1 MSAAQG
7 RRRPFVDRHGLRDET
22 QVAAAAQV
30 IERIRA
36 EGLEL
41 VRFVFADQHGLLRGK
56 TLVAAEAAIAMQAGL
71 GLVGTTLLKDSSDR
85 TAWPVFTPGAGFGS
99 REFEG
104 AADVLLVGDPQTFRL
119 LPWSPRSGWILCDAY
134 FVDGRPVPFDTR
146 GIYRQA
152 LARLA
157 AAGYDYKVGLEV
169 EFHVYRIDEPRIAP
183 EAAGWPGEPPS
194 VSLLNTGYRLLSE
207 QRYDQLEPVIE
218 LLRAPLQA
226 LGLPLR
232 SIEIELGPSQVE
244 FVFGAGIGLE
254 PADAMILFRSATK
267 QILRRHGYHASFMC
281 RPKLPGVMSSG
292 WHLHQS
298 LVAREDGRNAF
309 AGAALAGAALAG
321 DGLAGEGH
329 WDANGLSDTA
339 RHFLAGL
346 LTHARAAAAFAT
358 PTINGYRRFRPN
370 SLAPDRATWGFD
382 NRGAMV
388 RVIGGAGDPGTRLE
402 NRVGEPAANP
412 YLYFASQIHAGL
424 DGMTRRLEPGPSADK
439 PYEAPAALLPRSLE
453 EALGALH
460 DDTELVEAFG
470 PQVIDWYMRIKRAE
484 IARFESEVTDW
495 EQREYFDMF

>member
-1 MSAAQG
+1 MSAAPG
-7 RRRPFVDRHGLRDET
+7 RRLPFVERHGLRDAG
-22 QVAAAAQV
+22 QAAAAAQV
-30 IERIRA
+30 VERIRA

-56 TLVAAEAAIAMQAGL
+56 TLVASEAAIAMQAGL

-85 TAWPVFTPGAGFGS
+85 TAWPVFSPGAGFGS

-104 AADVLLVGDPQTFRL
+104 AADVLLVGDPQSFRL

-134 FVDGRPVPFDTR
+134 FADGRPVPFDTR
-146 GIYRQA
+146 GTYRQA

-169 EFHVYRIDEPRIAP
+169 EFHVYRLDEPRVAP
-183 EAAGWPGEPPS
+183 EAAGWPGEPPA

-254 PADAMILFRSATK
+254 PADAMILFRSAAK

-298 LVAREDGRNAF
+298 LVARDDGRNAF
-309 AGAALAGAALAG
+309 AGDG
-321 DGLAGEGH
+321 DE
-329 WDANGLSDTA
+329 NPLSPVG

-346 LTHARAAAAFAT
+346 LAHARAAAAFAT

-424 DGMTRRLEPGPSADK
+424 DGIARRLEPGPSADR

-453 EALGALH
+453 EALAALH

-470 PQVIDWYMRIKRAE
+470 PKVIDWYTRIKRAE

>member
-1 MSAAQG
+1 MIAAPG
-7 RRRPFVDRHGLRDET
+7 RRLPFVERHGLRDAG
-22 QVAAAAQV
+22 QAAAAAQV
-30 IERIRA
+30 VERIRA

-56 TLVAAEAAIAMQAGL
+56 TLVASEAAIAMQAGL

-85 TAWPVFTPGAGFGS
+85 TAWPVFSPGAGFGS

-104 AADVLLVGDPQTFRL
+104 AADVLLVGDPQSFRL

-134 FVDGRPVPFDTR
+134 FADGRPVPFDTR
-146 GIYRQA
+146 GTYRQA

-169 EFHVYRIDEPRIAP
+169 EFHVYRLDEPRVAP
-183 EAAGWPGEPPS
+183 EAAGWPGEPPA

-254 PADAMILFRSATK
+254 PADAMILFRSAAK

-298 LVAREDGRNAF
+298 LVARDDGRNAF
-309 AGAALAGAALAG
+309 AGDG
-321 DGLAGEGH
+321 DE
-329 WDANGLSDTA
+329 NPLSPVG

-346 LTHARAAAAFAT
+346 LAHARAAAAFAT

-424 DGMTRRLEPGPSADK
+424 DGIARRLEPGPSADR

-453 EALGALH
+453 EALAALH

-470 PQVIDWYMRIKRAE
+470 PKVIDWYTRIKRAE

>member
-1 MSAAQG
+1 MRSYWPRRALSLSLHRPSLRPKDFVQG
-7 RRRPFVDRHGLRDET
+7 GTF
-22 QVAAAAQV
+22 
-30 IERIRA
+30 
-36 EGLEL
+36 
-41 VRFVFADQHGLLRGK
+41 LLR
-56 TLVAAEAAIAMQAGL
+56 EA
-71 GLVGTTLLKDSSDR
+71 T
-85 TAWPVFTPGAGFGS
+85 
-99 REFEG
+99 
-104 AADVLLVGDPQTFRL
+104 
-119 LPWSPRSGWILCDAY
+119 
-134 FVDGRPVPFDTR
+134 
-146 GIYRQA
+146 
-152 LARLA
+152 RLA
-157 AAGYDYKVGLEV
+157 AAGFDYKVGLEV
-169 EFHVYRIDEPRIAP
+169 EFHVYRIDEPRVAP
-183 EAAGWPGEPPS
+183 EAAGWPGEPPA

-244 FVFGAGIGLE
+244 FVFGAGVGLE

-281 RPKLPGVMSSG
+281 RPRLPGVMSSG

-298 LVAREDGRNAF
+298 LVARDDGRNAF
-309 AGAALAGAALAG
+309 AGDELDGAHS
-321 DGLAGEGH
+321 DE
-329 WDANGLSDTA
+329 NGLSTTG

-346 LTHARAAAAFAT
+346 LAHARAAAAFAT

-424 DGMTRRLEPGPSADK
+424 DGMARRLEPGPSADK
-439 PYEAPAALLPRSLE
+439 PYEAPATLLPRSLD
-453 EALGALH
+453 EALSALRA
-460 DDTELVEAFG
+460 DAELVEAFG
-470 PQVIDWYMRIKRAE
+470 PQVIDWYTRIKRAE

>member
-1 MSAAQG
+1 MIAAPG
-7 RRRPFVDRHGLRDET
+7 RRLPFVERHGLRDAG
-22 QVAAAAQV
+22 QAAAAAQV
-30 IERIRA
+30 VERIRA

-56 TLVAAEAAIAMQAGL
+56 TLVASEAAIAMQAGL

-85 TAWPVFTPGAGFGS
+85 TAWPVFSPGAGFGS

-104 AADVLLVGDPQTFRL
+104 AADVLLVGDPQSFRL

-134 FVDGRPVPFDTR
+134 FADGRPVPFDTR
-146 GIYRQA
+146 GTYRQA

-169 EFHVYRIDEPRIAP
+169 EFHVYRLDGPRVAP
-183 EAAGWPGEPPS
+183 EAAGWPGEPPA

-207 QRYDQLEPVIE
+207 QRFDQLEPVIE

-254 PADAMILFRSATK
+254 PADAMILFRSAAK

-298 LVAREDGRNAF
+298 LVARDDGRNAF
-309 AGAALAGAALAG
+309 AGDG
-321 DGLAGEGH
+321 DE
-329 WDANGLSDTA
+329 NPLSPVG

-346 LTHARAAAAFAT
+346 LAHARAAAAFAT

-424 DGMTRRLEPGPSADK
+424 DGIARRLEPGPSADR

-453 EALGALH
+453 EALAALH
-460 DDTELVEAFG
+460 DDAELVEAFG
-470 PQVIDWYMRIKRAE
+470 PKVIDWYTRIKRAE